1 MMLLPGEVAANVGE
15 QHQDAQ
21 RSADDCMQHELSY
34 VKYMHGVL
42 SGRSVHSVCTILSI
56 HSLHYVLVS
65 DVCSDSGDSWVLS
78 I

>member
-1 MMLLPGEVAANVGE
+1 MMLLVLQRMSESST
-15 QHQDAQ
+15 DAQ
-21 RSADDCMQHELSY
+21 QSADDRWQCESSY

-78 I
+78 IEP